1 MDKITLNAHAK
12 INLSLEIT
20 GKRPDG
26 YHDIVSFMQGLGLHD
41 VLSIEKC
48 TQKATKYKLPH
59 CTVNGIVVYLCTDAK
74 TIPTDMDNLAFRAVK
89 AFTDAIGLRDLEK
102 YIPTDMDNLAFRA
115 VKAFTDALGK
125 KDPEEYGLT
134 DALLIDI
141 RKDLPVSAGI
151 GGGSANAAA
160 CLLGLNEMTD
170 RPFTLRQL
178 MEIGGG
184 FGADVPFS
192 TFMNAYRNRGV
203 LAGLEGLEEASDAA
217 WTAGIGEIV
226 EPAESVPRYVILANP
241 GTAISTKAAYKA
253 FDEIGYTAAEKKLF
267 INDMEKYTLR
277 ADRKAATLKRF
288 MDERLDAKELLMS
301 GSGPTMVA
309 YYEDVNKAR
318 RGMTALAELIEED
331 CSIRAWLTD
340 SGR

>member
-74 TIPTDMDNLAFRAVK
+74 TI
-89 AFTDAIGLRDLEK
+89 E
-102 YIPTDMDNLAFRA
+102 
-115 VKAFTDALGK
+115 K
-125 KDPEEYGLT
+125 KDPEEYGLA

-178 MEIGGG
+178 MEIGAG

-192 TFMNAYRNRGV
+192 TFMNAYRNRKV
-203 LAGLEGLEEASDAA
+203 LDGLVGLEEASDAA

-226 EPAESVPRYVILANP
+226 ERAECIPRYVIMANP
-241 GTAISTKAAYKA
+241 GTAVLTKAAYKA
-253 FDEIGYTAAEKKLF
+253 FDEIGYTDREAAGKIF
-267 INDMEKYTLR
+267 VNDMEKYTLK
-277 ADRKAATLKRF
+277 ADKKAASLKRF
-288 MDERLDAKELLMS
+288 MLERLDAEEVLMS

-309 YYEDVNKAR
+309 YYKDIDKA
-318 RGMTALAELIEED
+318 GKGIATLAEMAVTD
-331 CSIRAWLTD
+331 ASIRAWLTD
-340 SGR
+340 TGI

>member
-1 MDKITLNAHAK
+1 MNKITLNAHAK
-12 INLSLEIT
+12 TNLSLEIT

-26 YHDIVSFMQGLGLHD
+26 YHDIVSFMQGVGLHD

-48 TQKATKYKLPH
+48 TQKATKYNLPH

-89 AFTDAIGLRDLEK
+89 EFTDAIGVRDRDK
-102 YIPTDMDNLAFRA
+102 YI
-115 VKAFTDALGK
+115 
-125 KDPEEYGLT
+125 LT
-134 DALLIDI
+134 DTLLIDI
-141 RKDLPVSAGI
+141 RKDLPVAAGI
-151 GGGSANAAA
+151 GGGSANAAVV
-160 CLLGLNEMTD
+160 LLGLNEMTG

-178 MEIGGG
+178 MNIGAG

-217 WTAGIGEIV
+217 WTAGIGEII

-318 RGMTALAELIEED
+318 KGMTALAELIEED

>member
-20 GKRPDG
+20 GKRADG
-26 YHDIVSFMQGLGLHD
+26 YHDLVSFMQGLGLHD

-89 AFTDAIGLRDLEK
+89 AFMDATGE
-102 YIPTDMDNLAFRA
+102 T
-115 VKAFTDALGK
+115 
-125 KDPEEYGLT
+125 DPEKCGLT
-134 DALLIDI
+134 DTLLIDI

-160 CLLGLNEMTD
+160 CLLGLNEMTG

-178 MEIGGG
+178 MSIGGA

-192 TFMNAYRNRGV
+192 TFMNAYRNRDV
-203 LAGLEGLEEASDAA
+203 LAGLEGIEEASDSA
-217 WTAGIGEIV
+217 WTYGIGDIV
-226 EPAESVPRYVILANP
+226 EPAESIPRHVIMANP
-241 GTAISTKAAYKA
+241 GTAVLTKAAYKA
-253 FDEIGYTAAEKKLF
+253 FDEIGYTDVEKAGKLF
-267 INDMEKYTLR
+267 VNDMEKYTLK
-277 ADRKAATLKRF
+277 ADPKAASLKRF
-288 MDERLDAKELLMS
+288 MLQRLDADEVLMS

-309 YYEDVNKAR
+309 YFEDIDKAEK
-318 RGMTALAELIEED
+318 GIDAIAELAASD
-331 CSIRAWLTD
+331 ASIRAWLTD
-340 SGR
+340 TGI

>member
-12 INLSLEIT
+12 INLSLEII

-41 VLSIEKC
+41 VLSLEKC
-48 TQKATKYKLPH
+48 TQKATKYKLPL

-89 AFTDAIGLRDLEK
+89 
-102 YIPTDMDNLAFRA
+102 
-115 VKAFTDALGK
+115 VFTDALGQG
-125 KDPEEYGLT
+125 DPEEYGLT
-134 DALLIDI
+134 DAMLIDI

-160 CLLGLNEMTD
+160 CLLGLNEMTG

-178 MEIGGG
+178 MELGGT

-192 TFMNAYRNRGV
+192 TFMNAYRNRRV
-203 LAGLEGLEEASDAA
+203 LEGLEGLEEASDAA
-217 WTAGIGEIV
+217 WTAGIGDIV
-226 EPAESVPRYVILANP
+226 ERAESIPRYVVMANP
-241 GTAISTKAAYKA
+241 GTAVLTKAAYKA
-253 FDEIGYTAAEKKLF
+253 FDEIGYTDQDTAGKIF
-267 INDMEKYTLR
+267 VNDMEKYTLK
-277 ADRKAATLKRF
+277 ADKKAATLRKF
-288 MDERLDAKELLMS
+288 MLERLDAEVVLMS

-309 YYEDVNKAR
+309 YYKDIDKA
-318 RGMTALAELIEED
+318 GKGLATLTELAVTD
-331 CSIRAWLTD
+331 ASIRAWLTD
-340 SGR
+340 TGK

>member
-20 GKRPDG
+20 GKRPDS

-48 TQKATKYKLPH
+48 TQKATKYNLPH

-89 AFTDAIGLRDLEK
+89 
-102 YIPTDMDNLAFRA
+102 
-115 VKAFTDALGK
+115 VFTDALGESK
-125 KDPEEYGLT
+125 HEYYGLADT
-134 DALLIDI
+134 MLIDI

-160 CLLGLNEMTD
+160 CLLGLNEMTG
-170 RPFTLRQL
+170 RPFTLREL
-178 MEIGGG
+178 MRIGGT

-192 TFMNAYRNRGV
+192 TFMNAYRNRKV
-203 LAGLEGLEEASDAA
+203 LAGLEGIEESSDAA
-217 WTAGIGEIV
+217 WTAGIGDIV
-226 EPAESVPRYVILANP
+226 EAAESVPRYVIMANP
-241 GTAISTKAAYKA
+241 GTAVLTKAAYKA
-253 FDEIGYTAAEKKLF
+253 FDEIGYTDRESAGKLF
-267 INDMEKYTLR
+267 VNDMEKYTLK
-277 ADRKAATLKRF
+277 ADKKAASLKKF
-288 MDERLDAKELLMS
+288 MLERLDADEVLMS

-309 YYEDVNKAR
+309 YYKDIDKA
-318 RGMTALAELIEED
+318 GKGIATIAEMAVTD
-331 CSIRAWLTD
+331 ASIRAWLTD
-340 SGR
+340 TGI

>member
-12 INLSLEIT
+12 INLSLEII

-48 TQKATKYKLPH
+48 TQKATKYNLPH

-89 AFTDAIGLRDLEK
+89 
-102 YIPTDMDNLAFRA
+102 
-115 VKAFTDALGK
+115 VFTDALG
-125 KDPEEYGLT
+125 ESEHEYYGLADT
-134 DALLIDI
+134 MLIDI

-160 CLLGLNEMTD
+160 CLLGLNEMTG
-170 RPFTLRQL
+170 RPFTLREL
-178 MEIGGG
+178 MRIGGT

-192 TFMNAYRNRGV
+192 TFMNAYRNRKV
-203 LAGLEGLEEASDAA
+203 LAGLEGIEESSDAA
-217 WTAGIGEIV
+217 WTAGIGDIV
-226 EPAESVPRYVILANP
+226 EAAESVPRYVIMANP
-241 GTAISTKAAYKA
+241 GTAVLTKAAYKA
-253 FDEIGYTAAEKKLF
+253 FDEIGYTDRESAGKLF
-267 INDMEKYTLR
+267 VNDMEKYTLK
-277 ADRKAATLKRF
+277 ADKKAASLKKF
-288 MDERLDAKELLMS
+288 MLERLDADEVLMS

-309 YYEDVNKAR
+309 YYKDIDKA
-318 RGMTALAELIEED
+318 GKGIATIAEMAVTD
-331 CSIRAWLTD
+331 ASIRAWLTD
-340 SGR
+340 TGI

>member
-26 YHDIVSFMQGLGLHD
+26 YHDIVSFMQGLSLHD

-74 TIPTDMDNLAFRAVK
+74 T
-89 AFTDAIGLRDLEK
+89 
-102 YIPTDMDNLAFRA
+102 IPTDMDNLAFRA

-192 TFMNAYRNRGV
+192 TFMNAYRNRKV
-203 LAGLEGLEEASDAA
+203 LDGLKGLEEASDAA

-226 EPAESVPRYVILANP
+226 ERAESIPRYVIMANP
-241 GTAISTKAAYKA
+241 GTAVLTKAAYKA
-253 FDEIGYTAAEKKLF
+253 FDEIGYTDADCAGKIF
-267 INDMEKYTLR
+267 VNDMEKYTLK
-277 ADRKAATLKRF
+277 ADKKAASLKRF
-288 MDERLDAKELLMS
+288 MLERLDAEEVLMS

-309 YYEDVNKAR
+309 YYKDIDKDGKGIA
-318 RGMTALAELIEED
+318 TLAEMAVTD
-331 CSIRAWLTD
+331 ASIRAWLTD
-340 SGR
+340 TGI

>member
-12 INLSLEIT
+12 TNLSLEIT

-26 YHDIVSFMQGLGLHD
+26 YHDIVSFMQGMGLHD

-48 TQKATKYKLPH
+48 TQKATKYNLPH

-89 AFTDAIGLRDLEK
+89 AFTDAIGVRDLEK
-102 YIPTDMDNLAFRA
+102 YIPTDTM
-115 VKAFTDALGK
+115 
-125 KDPEEYGLT
+125 
-134 DALLIDI
+134 LIDI

-151 GGGSANAAA
+151 GGGSANAAVV
-160 CLLGLNEMTD
+160 LLGLNEMTG

-178 MEIGGG
+178 MNIGAS

-192 TFMNAYRNRGV
+192 TFMNAYRNRDV

-217 WTAGIGEIV
+217 WTAGIGEII

-241 GTAISTKAAYKA
+241 GTAVSTKAAYKA
-253 FDEIGYTAAEKKLF
+253 FDEIGYTEAEKKLF
-267 INDMEKYTLR
+267 VNDMEKYTLR

-288 MDERLDAKELLMS
+288 MNERLDAKELLMS

>member
-1 MDKITLNAHAK
+1 MNKITLNAHAK
-12 INLSLEIT
+12 TNLSLEIT

-26 YHDIVSFMQGLGLHD
+26 YHDIVSFMQGVGLHD

-48 TQKATKYKLPH
+48 TQKATKYNLPH

-89 AFTDAIGLRDLEK
+89 EFTDAIGVRDRDK
-102 YIPTDMDNLAFRA
+102 YIPTD
-115 VKAFTDALGK
+115 T
-125 KDPEEYGLT
+125 
-134 DALLIDI
+134 LLIDI
-141 RKDLPVSAGI
+141 RKDLPVAAGI
-151 GGGSANAAA
+151 GGGSANAAVV
-160 CLLGLNEMTD
+160 LLGLNEMTG

-178 MEIGGG
+178 MNIGAG

-217 WTAGIGEIV
+217 WTAGIGEII
-226 EPAESVPRYVILANP
+226 EPAKSVPRYVILANP

-318 RGMTALAELIEED
+318 KGMTALAELIEED

>member
-1 MDKITLNAHAK
+1 MEKITLNAHAK
-12 INLSLEIT
+12 TNLSLEIV

-26 YHDIVSFMQGLGLHD
+26 YHDIVSFMQGIGLHD

-48 TQKATKYKLPH
+48 TQKATKYNLPH

-89 AFTDAIGLRDLEK
+89 AFMDATGES
-102 YIPTDMDNLAFRA
+102 
-115 VKAFTDALGK
+115 
-125 KDPEEYGLT
+125 DPEKIGLT
-134 DALLIDI
+134 DPLLIDI

-160 CLLGLNEMTD
+160 CLLGLNEMAG

-178 MEIGGG
+178 MEIGAG

-192 TFMNAYRNRGV
+192 TFMNAYRNRDL
-203 LAGLEGLEEASDAA
+203 LAGLEGIDEARDSA

-226 EPAESVPRYVILANP
+226 EAAESVPRYVILANP
-241 GTAISTKAAYKA
+241 GTAILTKRAYEA
-253 FDEIGYTAAEKKLF
+253 MDAIGYADAGNAGRRLF
-267 INDMEKYTLR
+267 VNDMEKYTLK
-277 ADRKAATLKRF
+277 ADKKAATLKNF
-288 MDERLDAKELLMS
+288 MLESLDAQEVLMS

-309 YYEDVNKAR
+309 YYEDIDKAR
-318 RGMTALAELIEED
+318 RGMASIAEWAAQDI
-331 CSIRAWLTD
+331 SIRAWLTD

>member
-1 MDKITLNAHAK
+1 MTMDKITLNAHAK

-48 TQKATKYKLPH
+48 TEKATKYKLPH
-59 CTVNGIVVYLCTDAK
+59 CTVNGIDVYLCTDAK

-89 AFTDAIGLRDLEK
+89 VFTDAALDEE
-102 YIPTDMDNLAFRA
+102 A
-115 VKAFTDALGK
+115 VKRS
-125 KDPEEYGLT
+125 LT
-134 DALLIDI
+134 DTLLIDI

-160 CLLGLNEMTD
+160 CLLGLNEMTG

-178 MEIGGG
+178 MDIGGT

-192 TFMNAYRNRGV
+192 TFMNAYRNRDV
-203 LAGLEGLEEASDAA
+203 LEGLEGLEEASDAA
-217 WTAGIGEIV
+217 WTGGIGDLV
-226 EPAESVPRYVILANP
+226 EAAQCIPRYVVMANP
-241 GTAISTKAAYKA
+241 GTAVLTKAAYKA
-253 FDEIGYTAAEKKLF
+253 FDEIGYTDDQTAGKLF
-267 INDMEKYTLR
+267 VNDMEKYTLK
-277 ADRKAATLKRF
+277 ADPKAATLKRF
-288 MDERLDAKELLMS
+288 MVERLDADEVLMS

-309 YYEDVNKAR
+309 YYKDITKA
-318 RGMTALAELIEED
+318 GKGIAALAEMVTTD
-331 CSIRAWLTD
+331 ASIRAWLTD
-340 SGR
+340 TGL

>member
-1 MDKITLNAHAK
+1 MDSITLNAHAK
-12 INLSLEIT
+12 TNLSLEIV

-48 TQKATKYKLPH
+48 SQKATKYNLPH

-89 AFTDAIGLRDLEK
+89 AFTDAIGVRDLEK
-102 YIPTDMDNLAFRA
+102 YIPTD
-115 VKAFTDALGK
+115 T
-125 KDPEEYGLT
+125 
-134 DALLIDI
+134 LLIDI
-141 RKDLPVSAGI
+141 RKDLPVAAGI
-151 GGGSANAAA
+151 GGGSANAAV
-160 CLLGLNEMTD
+160 CLLGLNEMTG

-178 MEIGGG
+178 MSIGAG

-192 TFMNAYRNRGV
+192 TFMNAYRNRDK
-203 LAGLEGLEEASDAA
+203 LAGLEGLDEASDSA
-217 WTAGIGEIV
+217 WTYGIGEIV
-226 EPAESVPRYVILANP
+226 EAAKSVPRYVILANP
-241 GTAISTKAAYKA
+241 GTAVSTKAAYQA
-253 FDEIGYTAAEKKLF
+253 FDAIGYADAEDAGNKLF
-267 INDMEKYTLR
+267 VNDMEKYTLR

-288 MDERLDAKELLMS
+288 MNERLDADELLMS

-309 YYEDVNKAR
+309 YYENVDKAR
-318 RGMTALAELIEED
+318 KGMTALAELIEID

>member
-1 MDKITLNAHAK
+1 MNRITLNAHAK
-12 INLSLEIT
+12 TNLSLEIT

-48 TQKATKYKLPH
+48 TQKATKYNLPH

-89 AFTDAIGLRDLEK
+89 DFTDAIGLRDIEK
-102 YIPTDMDNLAFRA
+102 YIPTDTM
-115 VKAFTDALGK
+115 
-125 KDPEEYGLT
+125 
-134 DALLIDI
+134 LIDI

-151 GGGSANAAA
+151 GGGSANAAVV
-160 CLLGLNEMTD
+160 LLGLNEMTG

-178 MEIGGG
+178 MNMGAE

-203 LAGLEGLEEASDAA
+203 LAGLEGLEEARDAA

-288 MDERLDAKELLMS
+288 MDERLDARELLMS

>member
-1 MDKITLNAHAK
+1 MNKITLNAHAK
-12 INLSLEIT
+12 TNLSLEIT

-26 YHDIVSFMQGLGLHD
+26 YHDIVSFMQGVGLHD

-48 TQKATKYKLPH
+48 TQKATKYNLPH

-89 AFTDAIGLRDLEK
+89 EFTDAIGVRDRDK
-102 YIPTDMDNLAFRA
+102 YI
-115 VKAFTDALGK
+115 
-125 KDPEEYGLT
+125 LT
-134 DALLIDI
+134 DTLLIDI
-141 RKDLPVSAGI
+141 RKDLPVAAGI
-151 GGGSANAAA
+151 GGGSANAAVV
-160 CLLGLNEMTD
+160 LLGLNEMTG

-178 MEIGGG
+178 MNIGAG

-203 LAGLEGLEEASDAA
+203 LGGLEGLEEASDAA
-217 WTAGIGEIV
+217 WTAGIGEII

-318 RGMTALAELIEED
+318 KGMTALAELIEED

>member
-12 INLSLEIT
+12 INLSLEVT

-26 YHDIVSFMQGLGLHD
+26 YHDIVSLMQGLGLHD

-89 AFTDAIGLRDLEK
+89 AFTDALGQ
-102 YIPTDMDNLAFRA
+102 MDH
-115 VKAFTDALGK
+115 
-125 KDPEEYGLT
+125 KDCELT
-134 DALLIDI
+134 DTLLIDI

-160 CLLGLNEMTD
+160 CLLGLNEMTG

-178 MEIGGG
+178 MEIGAK

-192 TFMNAYRNRGV
+192 TFMNAYRNRKV
-203 LAGLEGLEEASDAA
+203 LAGLEGLEEANDAA
-217 WTAGIGEIV
+217 WVAGIGEIV
-226 EPAESVPRYVILANP
+226 ERTECIPRYVIMANP
-241 GTAISTKAAYKA
+241 GTAVLTKAAYKA
-253 FDEIGYTAAEKKLF
+253 FDEIGYTDKDAAGKIF
-267 INDMEKYTLR
+267 VNDMEKYTLM
-277 ADRKAATLKRF
+277 ADKKAALLKKF
-288 MDERLDAKELLMS
+288 MLEKLDADEVLMS

-309 YYEDVNKAR
+309 YYKDIDKA
-318 RGMTALAELIEED
+318 GKGIATIAEMAVTD
-331 CSIRAWLTD
+331 ASIRAWLTD
-340 SGR
+340 TGI